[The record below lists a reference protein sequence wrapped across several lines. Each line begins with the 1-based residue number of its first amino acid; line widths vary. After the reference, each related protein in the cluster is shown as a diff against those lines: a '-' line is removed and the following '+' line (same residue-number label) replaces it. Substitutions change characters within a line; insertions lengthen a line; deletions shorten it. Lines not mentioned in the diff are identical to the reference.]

1 MEKILIVYW
10 SGTGNTEIMANAML
24 TALKENNAEAELKWV
39 SEIDV
44 PDTLKYDKII
54 FGCPA
59 MGDNVLEEL
68 EFEPYFAELLPHLKG
83 RKIALFGSYGWYDD
97 PIWMDIWED
106 RVKEVGALLFRE
118 KGLSCIYQPDD
129 DKIRECME
137 FAKDFINF

>member
-24 TALKENNAEAELKWV
+24 TALKENNTDAELKWV

-44 PDTLKYDKII
+44 PETLNYDKII

-83 RKIALFGSYGWYDD
+83 RKSPYLALMVGTMIQFGWIFG
-97 PIWMDIWED
+97 
-106 RVKEVGALLFRE
+106 
-118 KGLSCIYQPDD
+118 
-129 DKIRECME
+129 KIE
-137 FAKDFINF
+137 